1 MGRSTSQLE
10 TLPFRLKSLHGNTR
24 RENSLYPLDRRRK
37 FATEGLFPTVPQ
49 IYIFVK
55 PAKQVLQSVRILQ
68 RRMCHLMLIMG
79 HDGDF
84 LPLALF
90 IGAP

>member
-1 MGRSTSQLE
+1 MSGKKYIPVGDSS
-10 TLPFRLKSLHGNTR
+10 FYKSLHGNTR
-24 RENSLYPLDRRRK
+24 RENSLYPLDRRRM

-68 RRMCHLMLIMG
+68 RRMCNA
-79 HDGDF
+79 HDG
-84 LPLALF
+84 P
-90 IGAP
+90 